1 MKKKIKVEE
10 YLLKHTEV
18 GDLVEFTYGG
28 WRIGITYIDSEDL
41 FIQSLS
47 KSLLNA
53 EVEHENKYKK
63 LYIGNYKNPTIIEVS
78 KSIEIH
84 YKEEETED

>member
-1 MKKKIKVEE
+1 MKVDE

-41 FIQSLS
+41 FIQSLNPN
-47 KSLLNA
+47 LLKA
-53 EVEHENKYKK
+53 KVKHENKDKK
-63 LYIGNYKNPTIIEVS
+63 LYIGDCKNPKIIEVS
-78 KSIEIH
+78 RSIEIE
-84 YKEEETED
+84 Y